1 MKLVRTLLL
10 AAVLVAAARAD
21 EDAAA
26 DSSGFTEEEA
36 AKLKESEEKFE
47 FQAEVSRLMDIIIN
61 SLYKKKEIFL
71 RELISNASD
80 ALDKIR
86 FLSVSDDSALGENKD
101 LEIKIKFDKDA
112 RTLSIIDTG
121 VGMTKADLV
130 ANLGT
135 VAKSGTTNFVEA
147 MSGGGDMSLIGQFGV
162 GLYSVY
168 LVADRVQVTSKHN
181 DDDQHIWD
189 STADASFT
197 VSKDP
202 RGNTLGRGTE
212 VKLFLKEDASEFLEQ
227 SRLEDLTKRYSEF
240 ITFPIYLYKSKTE
253 SVEVPVEEEE
263 EEEEEEEAEEATD
276 GEEAEEGEDE
286 EGDKAAAEGEEDEEL
301 EAEDEKEADKDE
313 APKTKTEQRTTWN
326 WERVNTQAPIW
337 TREKKEVTDDD
348 YNSFYKSISKDYDD
362 PLSWIHFK
370 AEGEIE
376 FKSILYIPK
385 RAPNDSFDSY
395 YTKSTALRLYVRK
408 VMITDEFE
416 ELLPRYLNFIKGVVD
431 SDDLPLN
438 VSRETLQQHKVLK
451 VMGKKLVRKALEM
464 LRKMAQESKK
474 AADEEAGDAKEGD
487 DDKEGEA
494 KDEEADKK
502 DDKKDKVDKYMEFWK
517 EFGKNIKLGL
527 IEDSSNRTKL
537 SKLLRFQTSKSDGK
551 LVSLED
557 YVENMKDWQKDI
569 YYISGSSLEE
579 VQKSAFL
586 EKCKAKDVE
595 VLFLTDPI
603 DEYAVQN
610 LTEFDGKKLQAVTKE
625 GLSFGDEDE
634 KVVEKREKIYKEQ
647 LKPVTDGLAKVL
659 GSKVEKV
666 VISTRV
672 VQSPAVLVTSKYGYS
687 ANMERIMK
695 SQAFAEQKQAS
706 YMMSKKTMEVN
717 PRHPIVIELNKLLKD
732 NADSEDAA
740 DLGNLLYD
748 TALINSGFTMEKTD
762 EFAARMYRVLQKNLK
777 LGSLDLADEV
787 EVPDDEE
794 EKKEDGDAA
803 DGDEDDAEEEEAED
817 DNKEKK
823 DEL

>member
-1 MKLVRTLLL
+1 M
-10 AAVLVAAARAD
+10 
-21 EDAAA
+21 
-26 DSSGFTEEEA
+26 G
-36 AKLKESEEKFE
+36 
-47 FQAEVSRLMDIIIN
+47 
-61 SLYKKKEIFL
+61 
-71 RELISNASD
+71 
-80 ALDKIR
+80 
-86 FLSVSDDSALGENKD
+86 
-101 LEIKIKFDKDA
+101 
-112 RTLSIIDTG
+112 
-121 VGMTKADLV
+121 
-130 ANLGT
+130 
-135 VAKSGTTNFVEA
+135 
-147 MSGGGDMSLIGQFGV
+147 
-162 GLYSVY
+162 
-168 LVADRVQVTSKHN
+168 
-181 DDDQHIWD
+181 
-189 STADASFT
+189 
-197 VSKDP
+197 
-202 RGNTLGRGTE
+202 
-212 VKLFLKEDASEFLEQ
+212 
-227 SRLEDLTKRYSEF
+227 
-240 ITFPIYLYKSKTE
+240 
-253 SVEVPVEEEE
+253 
-263 EEEEEEEAEEATD
+263 
-276 GEEAEEGEDE
+276 
-286 EGDKAAAEGEEDEEL
+286 
-301 EAEDEKEADKDE
+301 
-313 APKTKTEQRTTWN
+313 
-326 WERVNTQAPIW
+326 
-337 TREKKEVTDDD
+337 
-348 YNSFYKSISKDYDD
+348 
-362 PLSWIHFK
+362 
-370 AEGEIE
+370 IE

-385 RAPNDSFDSY
+385 RAPNDSFNNY
-395 YTKSTALRLYVRK
+395 YSKSTSLRLYVRK

-474 AADEEAGDAKEGD
+474 AEDEKN
-487 DDKEGEA
+487 DDKDDEK
-494 KDEEADKK
+494 KDEKK
-502 DDKKDKVDKYMEFWK
+502 DDKPKTDKYMDFWK

-537 SKLLRFQTSKSDGK
+537 SKLLRFKTSKSGDK
-551 LVSLED
+551 LISLEQ

-569 YYISGSSLEE
+569 YYISGSSEDE
-579 VQKSAFL
+579 VKKSSFL
-586 EKCKAKDVE
+586 EKCKEKDVE

-695 SQAFAEQKQAS
+695 SQAFADQKQAG

-717 PRHPIVIELNKLLKD
+717 PRHPIVTELNKLLKD
-732 NADSEDAA
+732 NADSEDAK

-777 LGSLDLADEV
+777 LDSLDLADEV

-794 EKKEDGDAA
+794 EKKDDDAA
-803 DGDEDDAEEEEAED
+803 DGDADDAEDEEAED
-817 DNKEKK
+817 DTKEKK

>member
-1 MKLVRTLLL
+1 
-10 AAVLVAAARAD
+10 
-21 EDAAA
+21 
-26 DSSGFTEEEA
+26 
-36 AKLKESEEKFE
+36 
-47 FQAEVSRLMDIIIN
+47 
-61 SLYKKKEIFL
+61 
-71 RELISNASD
+71 
-80 ALDKIR
+80 
-86 FLSVSDDSALGENKD
+86 
-101 LEIKIKFDKDA
+101 
-112 RTLSIIDTG
+112 
-121 VGMTKADLV
+121 
-130 ANLGT
+130 
-135 VAKSGTTNFVEA
+135 
-147 MSGGGDMSLIGQFGV
+147 
-162 GLYSVY
+162 
-168 LVADRVQVTSKHN
+168 
-181 DDDQHIWD
+181 
-189 STADASFT
+189 
-197 VSKDP
+197 
-202 RGNTLGRGTE
+202 
-212 VKLFLKEDASEFLEQ
+212 
-227 SRLEDLTKRYSEF
+227 
-240 ITFPIYLYKSKTE
+240 
-253 SVEVPVEEEE
+253 
-263 EEEEEEEAEEATD
+263 
-276 GEEAEEGEDE
+276 
-286 EGDKAAAEGEEDEEL
+286 
-301 EAEDEKEADKDE
+301 
-313 APKTKTEQRTTWN
+313 
-326 WERVNTQAPIW
+326 
-337 TREKKEVTDDD
+337 
-348 YNSFYKSISKDYDD
+348 
-362 PLSWIHFK
+362 
-370 AEGEIE
+370 
-376 FKSILYIPK
+376 
-385 RAPNDSFDSY
+385 
-395 YTKSTALRLYVRK
+395 
-408 VMITDEFE
+408 
-416 ELLPRYLNFIKGVVD
+416 
-431 SDDLPLN
+431 
-438 VSRETLQQHKVLK
+438 
-451 VMGKKLVRKALEM
+451 
-464 LRKMAQESKK
+464 
-474 AADEEAGDAKEGD
+474 
-487 DDKEGEA
+487 
-494 KDEEADKK
+494 
-502 DDKKDKVDKYMEFWK
+502 MEFWK

-537 SKLLRFQTSKSDGK
+537 SKLLRFKTSKSGDK
-551 LVSLED
+551 LISLEQ

-672 VQSPAVLVTSKYGYS
+672 
-687 ANMERIMK
+687 MK
-695 SQAFAEQKQAS
+695 SQAFADQKQAS

-717 PRHPIVIELNKLLKD
+717 PRHPIVTELNKLLKD

>member
-1 MKLVRTLLL
+1 M
-10 AAVLVAAARAD
+10 
-21 EDAAA
+21 
-26 DSSGFTEEEA
+26 G
-36 AKLKESEEKFE
+36 
-47 FQAEVSRLMDIIIN
+47 
-61 SLYKKKEIFL
+61 
-71 RELISNASD
+71 
-80 ALDKIR
+80 
-86 FLSVSDDSALGENKD
+86 
-101 LEIKIKFDKDA
+101 
-112 RTLSIIDTG
+112 
-121 VGMTKADLV
+121 
-130 ANLGT
+130 
-135 VAKSGTTNFVEA
+135 
-147 MSGGGDMSLIGQFGV
+147 
-162 GLYSVY
+162 
-168 LVADRVQVTSKHN
+168 
-181 DDDQHIWD
+181 
-189 STADASFT
+189 
-197 VSKDP
+197 
-202 RGNTLGRGTE
+202 
-212 VKLFLKEDASEFLEQ
+212 
-227 SRLEDLTKRYSEF
+227 
-240 ITFPIYLYKSKTE
+240 
-253 SVEVPVEEEE
+253 
-263 EEEEEEEAEEATD
+263 
-276 GEEAEEGEDE
+276 
-286 EGDKAAAEGEEDEEL
+286 
-301 EAEDEKEADKDE
+301 
-313 APKTKTEQRTTWN
+313 
-326 WERVNTQAPIW
+326 
-337 TREKKEVTDDD
+337 
-348 YNSFYKSISKDYDD
+348 
-362 PLSWIHFK
+362 

-376 FKSILYIPK
+376 FRSILYIPK
-385 RAPNDSFDSY
+385 SAPSENFNNY
-395 YTKSTALRLYVRK
+395 YGKSNALRLYVRK
-408 VMITDEFE
+408 VLITDEFE
-416 ELLPRYLNFIKGVVD
+416 ELMPRYLNFIKGVVD

-474 AADEEAGDAKEGD
+474 AAEDEEGDAKDSEKTD
-487 DDKEGEA
+487 ENDKDDKE
-494 KDEEADKK
+494 KDKK
-502 DDKKDKVDKYMEFWK
+502 KEDKYMEFWK

-537 SKLLRFQTSKSDGK
+537 SKLLRFQTSKSGDK
-551 LVSLED
+551 LISLEE
-557 YVENMKDWQKDI
+557 YVENMKDWQKEI
-569 YYISGSSLEE
+569 YYISGSSLDE

-603 DEYAVQN
+603 DEYCVQN

-625 GLSFGDEDE
+625 GLTFGDEDE

-647 LKPVTDGLAKVL
+647 LKSVTDGLTKPL

-672 VQSPAVLVTSKYGYS
+672 VESPAVLVTSKYGYS
-687 ANMERIMK
+687 ANIERIMK
-695 SQAFAEQKQAS
+695 SQAFADQKQAS

-717 PRHPIVIELNKLLKD
+717 PRHPIVTELNKLLKD